1 MTEDSELDRVEQ
13 MLRSVPP
20 PIDVPGHLEAHA
32 RAAALQADVIRPI
45 ERSVRMRRGR
55 IRFRLLPA
63 AAVLATAV
71 AASLV
76 LGVGG
81 RSPGIQVVTTVPLSA
96 PVGNATGSVQ
106 LGAVHGAMRPIVLR
120 VSNLPAAPS
129 GHYYEMWFGDGAKK
143 MALLPF
149 NTSGGRATVVSEIPA
164 DVTWKTCW
172 VSLENYSDSAE
183 RGPVL
188 RSLSTT

>member
-1 MTEDSELDRVEQ
+1 VTEENDLDRVEQ

-32 RAAALQADVIRPI
+32 RAAALGEDVIRPV
-45 ERSVRMRRGR
+45 ERSVRMRRGQA
-55 IRFRLLPA
+55 RFRLLPA

-71 AASLV
+71 VASLV

-81 RSPGIQVVTTVPLSA
+81 RSPGMRVITTVPLSA
-96 PVGNATGSVQ
+96 PVGSASGSVQ
-106 LGAVHGAMRPIVLR
+106 LGAAHGAMRPIVLR
-120 VSNLPAAPS
+120 VSNLPAAPN
-129 GHYYEMWFGDGAKK
+129 GYYYEMWFGDGAKK

-164 DVTWKTCW
+164 DVTWRTCW
-172 VSLENYSDSAE
+172 VSLENYADSAE